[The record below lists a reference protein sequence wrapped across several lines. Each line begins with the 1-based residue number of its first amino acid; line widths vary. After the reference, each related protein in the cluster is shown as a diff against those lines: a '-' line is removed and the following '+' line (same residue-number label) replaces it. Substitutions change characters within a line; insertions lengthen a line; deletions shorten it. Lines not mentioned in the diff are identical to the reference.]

1 MMTKDKLAEL
11 QAAGQK
17 AVDAAAKIADAAADR
32 EMTTRE
38 QSEYD
43 AEMKTARELL
53 EKIKTGKH
61 DLAVMEEAKSLAE
74 AIGDAVPAGSGGGL
88 GGGAAKTKGQRL
100 HFASMG
106 ARAADKIAAA
116 PGGLKALATSGTV
129 VVEQTFVPD
138 PIALGKPATWLLDVL
153 PVQTVGPQFAYLR
166 QSVRTNA
173 AAIVPEGSVKPTSTY
188 TLVRIEDKLDVV
200 AHLSEAIPRFWVADN
215 VALETFMRSE
225 LELGLQ
231 VAVEGL
237 IIADIAGTSGIQSQA
252 YSTSVLQTVRKSLTK
267 LETQGYTPASIV
279 LNPSDFEGIELA
291 LSTVNAVEHMS
302 LPFDTAARRLW
313 GTPLVVTNAV
323 AAGVAYSLASG
334 AVKVMTDSQ
343 GVQVT
348 WSEQS
353 NATDW
358 SENKIR
364 ARCEGRWAT
373 AVLAPLGCV
382 SCDLT
387 P

>member
-1 MMTKDKLAEL
+1 MTKDKLAEL

-17 AVDAAAKIADAAADR
+17 AVDAARAIADAADGR
-32 EMTTRE
+32 VMTSAE
-38 QSEYD
+38 QRDYD
-43 AEMKTARELL
+43 AEMATARGLL
-53 EKIKTGKH
+53 EKIKTGKA
-61 DLAVMEEAKSLAE
+61 DLAIMEQARALAAK
-74 AIGDAVPAGSGGGL
+74 IGGPPGT
-88 GGGAAKTKGQRL
+88 GGGAAPAKQQRL

-106 ARAADKIAAA
+106 TRAADKIAAA
-116 PGGLKALATSGTV
+116 NGGKSLAASGTV
-129 VVEQTFVPD
+129 VVEQAFVPD
-138 PIALGKPATWLLDVL
+138 PIELGRPATSLLDVL
-153 PVQTVGPQFAYLR
+153 AVETVGPQFAYLR
-166 QSVRTNA
+166 QSVRQNA

-188 TLVRIEDKLDVV
+188 TFVRIEDKLDVV
-200 AHLSEAIPRFWVADN
+200 AHLSEAIPRFWIADN
-215 VALETFMRSE
+215 VALERFLGSE
-225 LELGLQ
+225 LEYGLQ
-231 VAVEGL
+231 VAVEAM
-237 IIADIAGTSGIQSQA
+237 IISDVAGTSGIQSQS
-252 YSTSVLQTVRKSLTK
+252 YSVSVLQTVRKSLTK
-267 LETQGYTPASIV
+267 LETQGYTSASIV
-279 LNPSDFEGIELA
+279 LNPNDFEGIELA
-291 LSTVNAVEHMS
+291 LSTVNAVEHLS
-302 LPFDTAARRLW
+302 LPFDAASRRLW

-334 AVKVMTDSQ
+334 AVQVMTDSQ
-343 GVQVT
+343 GVEVT